1 MTLAILGGEPVIST
15 PLRPYNSI
23 GTDEVNAAID
33 AIRGGPLS
41 GFLGGELEGGR
52 WVRQLEE
59 LWCDKFNIK
68 HAISMNSATSGLMAA
83 ALCITAKTYIGDND
97 YACCPSLT
105 MSATASCF
113 KGTGHGVKFADV
125 DMDYFCMRHASP
137 QEGDKTIIAVNLFG
151 HPAELKSL
159 RELCDTNKM
168 FLIEDNAQSILAMEH
183 NRYAGTVGHIGVF
196 SLNVHKHINSGEGGV
211 CVTDDPDLA
220 HTLKLTRNHGELYS
234 GSISRG
240 YNFRMTEVTA
250 AIACAQF
257 RRVDEL
263 VAGRIEQAE
272 AITKMVKDIPFIR
285 PPLTR
290 TGCRH
295 VYYHWPFLFDDHKAG
310 VHRDIF
316 VKAMNAEG
324 VPLQAGYVEPLYRL
338 PALNS
343 DQSIRC
349 WTAEDLHYRTL
360 GYFSNCQWNPTKQ
373 ELTLIGDAFD
383 KVASNIG
390 KLKDLAP
397 CPTS

>member
-1 MTLAILGGEPVIST
+1 MTLAILGGEPLIST

-59 LWCDKFNIK
+59 LWCDKFNVK

-83 ALCITAKTYIGDND
+83 ARCSEGPEKSPQNTSY
-97 YACCPSLT
+97 CPSLT
-105 MSATASCF
+105 MSACAATLRAISYY
-113 KGTGHGVKFADV
+113 VKFTDV
-125 DMDYFCMRHASP
+125 DSDYFCMRP
-137 QEGDKTIIAVNLFG
+137 IKPEDGDRIVMAVNLFG

-159 RELCDTNKM
+159 RELCDAKNL

-183 NRYAGTVGHIGVF
+183 NRYAGTVGHVGVF

-211 CVTDDPDLA
+211 CVTDDPKLA
-220 HTLKLTRNHGELYS
+220 HALKLIRNHGELYPNS
-234 GSISRG
+234 EGRG

-343 DQSIRC
+343 DPSIRC

-390 KLKDLAP
+390 KLKDLA
-397 CPTS
+397 